1 MHWSESA
8 VFYHIYP
15 LGFCDAPEEN
25 SGSQEPQSRI
35 LKVKEWTGTLDALG
49 VNALYLGP
57 LFESVTHGYDTVNY
71 HTLDRRLGSNADLK
85 EVVDELQNRGIR
97 VIFDAVLNHVS
108 RKFFAFQD
116 VLQKQEQSD
125 YWDWFSGISRDGST
139 PIGDPFTYDT
149 WDGHYELVKLNHAN
163 PGVRRYLLEVVEEWI
178 REYGIAGLRLD
189 AADVIPEDFLR
200 ELREHCL
207 SLNSE
212 FWLLGEIVHGDYT
225 RLANP
230 ETLHSVTNYECYKGL
245 YSSHNDGNYFEIAH
259 SLKRQFQEPGIYRL
273 FHPYSFVDN
282 HDVDRVASSLQER
295 SHLYPLHILLFGMPG
310 IPSIY
315 YGSEWGI
322 EGARG
327 PDSDAPL
334 RPSMEEVTRRP
345 ERDET
350 LFSLIARLGALRKER
365 RALQIGEYREL
376 LVDHRQLVFLRYA
389 EAEQV
394 VVAVNAS
401 DEEIAL
407 EIPMP
412 EEEGLFEDLL
422 NGTGD
427 RHVVNGVL
435 RCTILPRW
443 GTLLGKRR

>member
-15 LGFCDAPEEN
+15 LGFCDAPQEN
-25 SGSQEPQSRI
+25 AGSDEPESRI

-71 HTLDRRLGSNADLK
+71 RTLDRRLGSNADLK
-85 EVVDELQNRGIR
+85 EVVDELQERGIR

-116 VLQKQEQSD
+116 VLQKHDSSE
-125 YWDWFSGISRDGST
+125 YWNWFSGISKEGST
-139 PIGDPFTYDT
+139 PLGDPFTYDT

-163 PGVRRYLLEVVEEWI
+163 PDVRRYLLGVVEEWI

-200 ELREHCL
+200 ELREHAL
-207 SLNSE
+207 SLDGE

-282 HDVDRVASSLQER
+282 HDVDRVASTLTER
-295 SHLYPLHILLFGMPG
+295 SHLYPLYILLFGMPG

-322 EGARG
+322 EGARQAE
-327 PDSDAPL
+327 SDAPL
-334 RPSMEEVTRRP
+334 RPSMEEVIRRS

-350 LFSLIARLGALRKER
+350 LFSLVARLSALRKEH
-365 RALQIGEYREL
+365 RALQIGAYREL
-376 LVDHRQLVFLRYA
+376 LVDHKQLAFLRDA
-389 EAEQV
+389 DGDEV

-401 DEEIAL
+401 DEEVAL

-427 RHVVNGVL
+427 RHVVDGVL
-435 RCTILPRW
+435 RCTLLPRW